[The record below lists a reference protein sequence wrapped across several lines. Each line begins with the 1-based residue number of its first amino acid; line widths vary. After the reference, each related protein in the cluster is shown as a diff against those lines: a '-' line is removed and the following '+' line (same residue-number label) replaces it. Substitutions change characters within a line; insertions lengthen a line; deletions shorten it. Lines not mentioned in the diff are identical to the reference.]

1 MSAFIG
7 SVKISE
13 TINSLVLNGWWQA
26 RADGVEKYWVG
37 YIAFN

>member
-7 SVKISE
+7 LVRISE
-13 TINSLVLNGWWQA
+13 TINSLVLNSWWQG
-26 RADGVEKYWVG
+26 RADGIGKYLLG